1 MYGQPKLIIS
11 QQRWI
16 LNTYLRRLR
25 SSLSF
30 RMTFLRAL
38 GFLALGV
45 SLSLPRLTVGAEVSK
60 GLSMAA
66 GECADLPT
74 TLLLCKA
81 EGSASD

>member
-1 MYGQPKLIIS
+1 M
-11 QQRWI
+11 
-16 LNTYLRRLR
+16 
-25 SSLSF
+25 
-30 RMTFLRAL
+30 RAL

-66 GECADLPT
+66 GECAELPT